1 MFYASCLNNENCEQ
15 QMIWEVSK
23 SHVPEHVHM
32 YKCMLTVCGYDCIV
46 MSCWPH
52 CFREKYLCSCLQDI
66 VQLVGF
72 LRCSNLN
79 RTKLSL

>member
-32 YKCMLTVCGYDCIV
+32 YKCRYVYKLHVIIMFSIDLFWVKSV
-46 MSCWPH
+46 QK
-52 CFREKYLCSCLQDI
+52 CFVLMRN
-66 VQLVGF
+66 LVSKPDF
-72 LRCSNLN
+72 
-79 RTKLSL
+79 K